1 MSKLFAFFKDVQLDR
16 IFIVAVVGVLM
27 LFSTACSRA
36 TAMDTA
42 TMKEMGSSKPNPPGQ
57 VQPYKGGMNNF
68 DDTDTSRLGKV
79 DVDAKAKAL
88 KDQVERNLK
97 QKGIDSPEQYVENF
111 RSGTPLNERI
121 GKIGDDLGQSA
132 SDIKENL
139 QQFGER
145 GTKNLERNVKGV
157 PEQASR
163 TIDQAKQN
171 AKAAG
176 EDIARGVKE
185 PVDKAGKVLN
195 RAGDAAQ
202 DKATDTANAVQQ
214 TIDRAP

>member
-1 MSKLFAFFKDVQLDR
+1 MSKISSFLKDFQLNRFFIIAMVS
-16 IFIVAVVGVLM
+16 FLM

-36 TAMDTA
+36 SATDAA
-42 TMKEMGSSKPNPPGQ
+42 TMEDTSGSAPNPPGQ

-68 DDTDTSRLGKV
+68 DDVDANRLDKTS
-79 DVDAKAKAL
+79 VDAKAKAL
-88 KDQVERNLK
+88 KDQVERNIN
-97 QKGIDSPEQYVENF
+97 QKGIDSPEQYVKNF

-121 GKIGDDLGQSA
+121 GNIGDDLGQSA
-132 SDIKENL
+132 ADVKENL

-145 GTKNLERNVKGV
+145 GSKNLERNVKGV

-163 TIDQAKQN
+163 TVDQAKQN

-185 PVDKAGKVLN
+185 PVDKAGKALN

-202 DKATDTANAVQQ
+202 DKAADTAAAAQRKV
-214 TIDRAP
+214 DRAL